1 MKVIIIRTF
10 ILYANSDL
18 SIRWL
23 HHDPA
28 GAVLMKLF
36 SYSFFWF
43 SCILWTIL
51 NLEFL
56 QWNLSRIVPLK
67 WFEAIGLRFELVG
80 CKQLTPSPLVSLP
93 PSSATTTTGP
103 GPATC
108 MYWTP
113 WVNTN
118 TPDATGDYETITHL
132 NSLVQ
137 SCSSSSIRAIE
148 CRTVG
153 SRKSWNEAGDMD
165 VKCDLDSQGLLC
177 FNKVQRSGQCQ
188 DYEIR
193 VFCDECPSKNS
204 KSGSLS
210 LDYLHTEGCDNKYDS
225 VN

>member
-1 MKVIIIRTF
+1 MHKEQNKIFFR
-10 ILYANSDL
+10 L
-18 SIRWL
+18 
-23 HHDPA
+23 
-28 GAVLMKLF
+28 LF
-36 SYSFFWF
+36 
-43 SCILWTIL
+43 
-51 NLEFL
+51 
-56 QWNLSRIVPLK
+56 RIVPLK

-93 PSSATTTTGP
+93 PTSTTTGP

-118 TPDATGDYETITHL
+118 APDTTGDYETITHL

-137 SCSSSSIRAIE
+137 SCNTSNMRAIE
-148 CRTVG
+148 CRSVK
-153 SRKSWNEAGDMD
+153 SRKSWSEAGDVD

-193 VFCDECPSKNS
+193 VFCDECPGKGITN
-204 KSGSLS
+204 LNRI
-210 LDYLHTEGCDNKYDS
+210 YLYCKTCLFLHPCNQFPC
-225 VN
+225 VIRR

>member
-1 MKVIIIRTF
+1 MSLIVLRQAPNVGPKLSAQSDCRF
-10 ILYANSDL
+10 ISEVNVTEIFRQQKY
-18 SIRWL
+18 
-23 HHDPA
+23 
-28 GAVLMKLF
+28 
-36 SYSFFWF
+36 Y
-43 SCILWTIL
+43 
-51 NLEFL
+51 
-56 QWNLSRIVPLK
+56 
-67 WFEAIGLRFELVG
+67 
-80 CKQLTPSPLVSLP
+80 KQLVSLP

-118 TPDATGDYETITHL
+118 TPDATGDYETIMHL

-137 SCSSSSIRAIE
+137 SCNSSSIRAIE

-204 KSGSLS
+204 NSGSLDMR
-210 LDYLHTEGCDNKYDS
+210 LFLLRRIKQILKKLRI
-225 VN
+225 

>member
-1 MKVIIIRTF
+1 M
-10 ILYANSDL
+10 
-18 SIRWL
+18 
-23 HHDPA
+23 
-28 GAVLMKLF
+28 
-36 SYSFFWF
+36 
-43 SCILWTIL
+43 
-51 NLEFL
+51 
-56 QWNLSRIVPLK
+56 
-67 WFEAIGLRFELVG
+67 G
-80 CKQLTPSPLVSLP
+80 CKQLTPSPLVSRP

-118 TPDATGDYETITHL
+118 TPDATGDYETIMHL

-137 SCSSSSIRAIE
+137 SCNSSSIRAIE

-204 KSGSLS
+204 NTGSLDMR
-210 LDYLHTEGCDNKYDS
+210 LFLLRRIKQIFKKLRILLFYTVKYLQLLRFLRLLQLFKIHIIDFDLKFCHKLYN
-225 VN
+225 NC

>member
-1 MKVIIIRTF
+1 MAPVLF
-10 ILYANSDL
+10 LY
-18 SIRWL
+18 I
-23 HHDPA
+23 
-28 GAVLMKLF
+28 
-36 SYSFFWF
+36 FWNF
-43 SCILWTIL
+43 L
-51 NLEFL
+51 NFELI

-118 TPDATGDYETITHL
+118 TPDATGDYETIMHL

-137 SCSSSSIRAIE
+137 SCNSSSIRAIE

-210 LDYLHTEGCDNKYDS
+210 YQVISIEKN
-225 VN
+225 